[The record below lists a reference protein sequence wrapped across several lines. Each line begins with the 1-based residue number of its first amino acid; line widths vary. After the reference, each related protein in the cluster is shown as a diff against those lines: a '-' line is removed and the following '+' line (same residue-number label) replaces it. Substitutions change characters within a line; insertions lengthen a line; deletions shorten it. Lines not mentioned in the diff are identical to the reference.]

1 MRLLHLD
8 SRYRQN
14 VTAPSGTPVFQ
25 LQGGSIR
32 TSKIRLVSATIP
44 VSWYT
49 LTTTDNAFTITP
61 TGGSTTTV
69 TVAAGFIYTLTGL
82 ATAVQSAINTALG
95 ISTFTVT
102 ASTSSLKL
110 LLTHPSVGFTLTF
123 ASDRTAE
130 VLGFERAGT
139 YATSGSDAFLSST
152 HVCELSTPSV
162 HIIGSLGASAYH
174 PATGDTSVPLFVVPV
189 TEDGGGVIVWNEGTA
204 YEQSVAFDRSK
215 SISQLSFELRDERG
229 RLLSPSLNWSLT
241 LAYEQDE

>member
-8 SRYRQN
+8 SRFRQN
-14 VTAPSGTPVFQ
+14 VTAPSGTPVYQ
-25 LQGGSIR
+25 LQGGPIR

-44 VSWYT
+44 HSWYT
-49 LTTTDNAFTITP
+49 LTSENNTFVLTP
-61 TGGSTTTV
+61 TGGSATTV

-82 ATAVQSAINTALG
+82 ATALQSAINTALG

-110 LLTHPSVGFTLTF
+110 LLTNPSVGFTLTF

-130 VLGFERAGT
+130 LLGFERTGT
-139 YATSGSDAFLSST
+139 YATNGSDVFLSST

-162 HIIGSLGASAYH
+162 HITGSLGASAYH
-174 PATGDTSVPLFVVPV
+174 PSTGDTTVPLFVVPV
-189 TEDGGGVIVWNEGTA
+189 TEDGGSVIVWNEGTA
-204 YEQSVAFDRSK
+204 YEQAIAFERSK
-215 SISQLSFELRDERG
+215 DISQMSFQLRDVRG
-229 RLLSPSLNWSLT
+229 RALSPSLNWSLT

>member
-8 SRYRQN
+8 SRFRQN
-14 VTAPSGTPVFQ
+14 VTAPSGTPVYQ
-25 LQGGSIR
+25 LQGGPIR

-44 VSWYT
+44 HSWYT
-49 LTTTDNAFTITP
+49 LTSENNTFVITL
-61 TGGSTTTV
+61 TGGSATTV

-82 ATAVQSAINTALG
+82 ATAVQSAINSALG

-102 ASTSSLKL
+102 ASTSSLQL
-110 LLTHPSVGFTLTF
+110 ILMHPSVGFSLTF

-130 VLGFERAGT
+130 VLGFERKGT
-139 YATSGSDAFLSST
+139 YATSGSDVFLSST

-162 HIIGSLGASAYH
+162 HITGSLGASSYH

-189 TEDGGGVIVWNEGTA
+189 TEDGGTVIVWNEGTA
-204 YEQSVAFDRSK
+204 YEQSVDFERNKD
-215 SISQLSFELRDERG
+215 ISQLSFEVRDVRG
-229 RLLSPSLNWSLT
+229 RVLSPLLNWSLT

>member
-8 SRYRQN
+8 SRFRQN
-14 VTAPSGTPVFQ
+14 TSAPSGSPVFQ
-25 LQGGSIR
+25 LQGGPIR
-32 TSKIRLVSATIP
+32 THKIRLVSATIP

-49 LTTTDNAFTITP
+49 FTTADNTFVITLTA
-61 TGGSTTTV
+61 GSATTV

-82 ATAVQSAINTALG
+82 ATAVQNAINTALG

-130 VLGFERAGT
+130 VMGFERVGT
-139 YATSGSDAFLSST
+139 YATSGSDVFLSST
-152 HVCELSTPSV
+152 HVCELTTPSV
-162 HIIGSLGASAYH
+162 HITGSLGASSYH
-174 PATGDTSVPLFVVPV
+174 PVTGDTPVPLFVIPV
-189 TEDGGGVIVWNEGTA
+189 SEDGGGVVVWNERLA
-204 YEQSVAFDRSK
+204 HEQSVDFDPSK
-215 SISQLSFELRDERG
+215 DISQLAFELRNVRG
-229 RLLSPSLNWSLT
+229 RVLSPSLNRSLT